1 MLSKLPMQILFFT
14 FLLFSVFSYVLFPGL
29 LWVVKTLFAR
39 PWKKSPNALSVS
51 MIISVYNEEAVI
63 REKIENALSLDYPAD
78 LLEVVVCS
86 DGSTDKTHEIVRA
99 FNDSRLSL
107 IKFDRLGKTECLNR
121 AVPMA
126 KGDIILFTD
135 ANSMFPPDLVR
146 QLSANFSDPD
156 VGLTTGWTKY
166 MKVGGEDDVT
176 GAYARLEKLTKY
188 WESLV
193 SSCVGADG
201 AVFAIRK
208 SLYRPLA
215 PGDIND
221 FIIPLNVIGQA
232 RRAVLDPDA
241 WCREE
246 AADSGEKAYHR
257 QVRITTR
264 TLWAIRH
271 NFRFLNVM
279 KYGWFSFFLISHKVL
294 RLAVPFFF
302 ISGFFLNIGLI
313 GQWWLYDTIFAAY
326 LIFIG
331 LGLLGISG
339 ISRGSMASMCM
350 IFLITFSAQLAGW
363 LRMMIGIKDITWLPR
378 R

>member
-1 MLSKLPMQILFFT
+1 MQIAFFV
-14 FLLFSVFSYVLFPGL
+14 FLLLSVYSYVLFPGL
-29 LWVVKTLFAR
+29 LWVIKSFFAS

-51 MIISVYNEEAVI
+51 IIISVYNEESVI
-63 REKIENALSLDYPAD
+63 REKIENALALDYPAD
-78 LLEVVVCS
+78 LLEVVVSS
-86 DGSTDKTHEIVRA
+86 DGSTDKTHEIVYG
-99 FNDSRLSL
+99 FPDSRVAL

-135 ANSMFPPDLVR
+135 ANSMFPPDLLR
-146 QLSANFSDPD
+146 QITANFSDPD
-156 VGLTTGWTKY
+156 VGLATGWTKY
-166 MKVGGEDDVT
+166 VKAGGEDDVT
-176 GAYARLEKLTKY
+176 GAYAKFEKLTKY

-215 PGDIND
+215 AGDIND
-221 FIIPLNVIGQA
+221 FIIPLNVIGQG
-232 RRAVLDPDA
+232 RRAVLDPGA

-264 TLWAIRH
+264 TLWAIRN

-279 KYGWFSFFLISHKVL
+279 KYGWFSFFLVSHKVL
-294 RLAVPFFF
+294 RLAVPLFF
-302 ISGFFLNIGLI
+302 ISGFFLNIGLL

-326 LIFIG
+326 LVFIG
-331 LGLLGISG
+331 LGLLGFSG
-339 ISRGSMASMCM
+339 LLKGGLASICT